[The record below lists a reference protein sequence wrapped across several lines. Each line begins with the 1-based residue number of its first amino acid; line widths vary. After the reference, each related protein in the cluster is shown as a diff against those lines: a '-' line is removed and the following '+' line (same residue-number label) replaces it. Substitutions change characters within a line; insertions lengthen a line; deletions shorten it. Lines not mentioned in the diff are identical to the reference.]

1 MAQILG
7 IDLGTTFSAA
17 AYIDPQTGTPK
28 IIPNSEGKNT
38 TPSVV
43 MFDGDDVVVGEQAKS
58 NSMLDPY
65 NVVQFV
71 KRNMGNPEYSFE
83 RDDGES
89 YKAEDISAI
98 ILKRIVA
105 DSEAFLGDKVT
116 GAVITVPAY
125 FSDAQRKATI
135 NAGQIAGLNV
145 LAVINEPT
153 AAALAYGLDNGRT
166 QTVMVYDLGG
176 GTFDEIGRASCRER
190 V

>member
-43 MFDGDDVVVGEQAKS
+43 MFDGDDVVVDEQAKS

-89 YKAEDISAI
+89 
-98 ILKRIVA
+98 
-105 DSEAFLGDKVT
+105 
-116 GAVITVPAY
+116 
-125 FSDAQRKATI
+125 
-135 NAGQIAGLNV
+135 
-145 LAVINEPT
+145 
-153 AAALAYGLDNGRT
+153 
-166 QTVMVYDLGG
+166 
-176 GTFDEIGRASCRER
+176 
-190 V
+190 